1 METTIPDFTIKNKV
15 DFESGPNWG
24 TIK

>member
-1 METTIPDFTIKNKV
+1 METTIPLEISNKV
-15 DFESGPNWG
+15 NCKKGQNWG